1 MSHIVATGQYL
12 PRQSL
17 TNHDLIKLTGIDSTD
32 EWIEQRTGIQ
42 QRYFADGEETVA
54 DMATSAAKH
63 LLAKVD
69 DDVKQKIGLIIVAT
83 MSSKQPTPSVA
94 NQVQANL
101 GISDAW
107 GFDISGA
114 CSGFT
119 MALETA
125 NRFSYSE
132 KSGYTLIIGAE
143 KMSQLLDY
151 QDRSTVVL
159 FGDGAGAVLL
169 KNDGQPLLDY
179 YSEIKVL
186 KDEHHSLS
194 YQSSD
199 MAPYFTMNGREVF
212 NFVNRQVIPALSE
225 FLTSHQLKP
234 DVIISHQAN
243 DRLRRIMAKKMKINE
258 EKLPTNIRSVANT
271 SAASIP
277 LLLNTLVEE
286 GMIKLN
292 QNQKV
297 CFIGFGGG
305 LAYGINYFKI

>member
-12 PRQSL
+12 PKQSL
-17 TNHDLIKLTGIDSTD
+17 SNHDLIKLTDIDSTK
-32 EWIEQRTGIQ
+32 EWIEQRTGIK
-42 QRYFADGEETVA
+42 QRHFASGEETVA
-54 DMATSAAKH
+54 DMATSAAKN
-63 LLAKVD
+63 LLDKVD
-69 DDVKQKIGLIIVAT
+69 DKVKQEIQLIIVAT

-125 NRFSYSE
+125 NRFSHSE
-132 KSGYTLIIGAE
+132 KSGYILIIGAE

-159 FGDGAGAVLL
+159 FGDGAGAVLI

-179 YSEIKVL
+179 QSEIKAL
-186 KDEHHSLS
+186 KDEHHSLN
-194 YQSSD
+194 YQGSD
-199 MAPYFTMNGREVF
+199 VAPYFTMNGREVF
-212 NFVNRQVIPALSE
+212 NFVNRQVIPTFKE

-234 DVIISHQAN
+234 DFIISHQAN
-243 DRLRRIMAKKMKINE
+243 DRIRMIMAKKLMINE
-258 EKLPTNIRSVANT
+258 EKLPTNIKTVANT

-277 LLLNTLVEE
+277 ILLDTLVEE
-286 GMIKLN
+286 GTIKLN
-292 QNQKV
+292 QDQKI
-297 CFIGFGGG
+297 CFVGFGGG
-305 LAYGINYFKI
+305 LTYGMNYFKI